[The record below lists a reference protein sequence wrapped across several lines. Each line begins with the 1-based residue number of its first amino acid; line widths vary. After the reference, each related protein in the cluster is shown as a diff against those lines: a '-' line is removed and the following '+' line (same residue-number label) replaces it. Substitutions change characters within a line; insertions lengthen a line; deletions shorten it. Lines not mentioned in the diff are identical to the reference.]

1 MLDMHIKLTTKQSK
15 KIGLDILVAFDK
27 FCKEHN
33 LKYYLVY
40 GTLLGA
46 VRHHGYIPWDDDVDV
61 AMFRE
66 DYEKLNKL
74 INKKISVR
82 EDLAWF
88 SSRLG
93 NWNEP
98 LLKLVNLNTECYERG
113 GSSVGVWIDVFV
125 LDNYDKKIHDTNDF
139 WRKVHIAKCT
149 HYFDLS
155 KKGIGKLIFKC
166 LFFWKSLVRIAQEM
180 DDRIKNISYTGKF
193 SVLQWPDKD
202 VNDISVYEPAAELS
216 FEGHQFCVPGK
227 YTDYLLNQYGSTY
240 MELPPEKDRQTHGIE
255 PYWIGTKE
263 EFDKLGL

>member
-125 LDNYDKKIHDTNDF
+125 Q
-139 WRKVHIAKCT
+139 
-149 HYFDLS
+149 
-155 KKGIGKLIFKC
+155 IGRAH
-166 LFFWKSLVRIAQEM
+166 V
-180 DDRIKNISYTGKF
+180 
-193 SVLQWPDKD
+193 
-202 VNDISVYEPAAELS
+202 
-216 FEGHQFCVPGK
+216 
-227 YTDYLLNQYGSTY
+227 
-240 MELPPEKDRQTHGIE
+240 
-255 PYWIGTKE
+255 
-263 EFDKLGL
+263 